1 MQRLVDEQWSLLA
14 PLLEK
19 SHVKQTNRGRP
30 RLPDRDVLD
39 GILWVLKTGAQ
50 WNELP
55 GKYPPYQTCHR
66 RFQEWVRSGVLA
78 ELLRVLAQDM
88 EARGGISLEECFI
101 DGTSAPAKKGA
112 LVFGKT
118 KKGKGTKLM
127 VICDGESLPVAIHV
141 GSASPHEVTLV
152 DATLACKITRGTPKR
167 LVADKA
173 YDSDPLDTRMQERGI
188 DVISPHQGRRV
199 KPKTQDGRKLRR
211 YRRRWKIERLN
222 AWLQNFRRLTTRF
235 DYKLE
240 NYVGFVH
247 LACIP
252 YLTETFLRWVLVK

>member
-112 LVFGKT
+112 LVLAKQR
-118 KKGKGTKLM
+118 KAKVPSSWSSAM
-127 VICDGESLPVAIHV
+127 ESLFR
-141 GSASPHEVTLV
+141 SPSTWALLLRMRSPWWMQRLPAKLPEVL
-152 DATLACKITRGTPKR
+152 
-167 LVADKA
+167 
-173 YDSDPLDTRMQERGI
+173 Q
-188 DVISPHQGRRV
+188 
-199 KPKTQDGRKLRR
+199 
-211 YRRRWKIERLN
+211 N
-222 AWLQNFRRLTTRF
+222 AW
-235 DYKLE
+235 
-240 NYVGFVH
+240 
-247 LACIP
+247 
-252 YLTETFLRWVLVK
+252 